1 MKAYREDSAT
11 PIKRGGRVAVVGG
24 GNVAMDA
31 ARTALRLGAEVSIVY
46 RRSME
51 ELPAR
56 REEVE
61 HAMEEGIDFKL
72 LCNPVRILGYQNPDD
87 PRDPLR
93 TIRFAPLRHHIFLP
107 FPLPVPE
114 RQACRTAVR

>member
-1 MKAYREDSAT
+1 M
-11 PIKRGGRVAVVGG
+11 VVVG

-31 ARTALRLGAEVSIVY
+31 ARCAKRLGVENVTIVY

-61 HAMEEGIDFKL
+61 HAHEEGIDFQL
-72 LCNPVRILGYQNPDD
+72 LCNPVRVHSDEMCI
-87 PRDPLR
+87 RDR
-93 TIRFAPLRHHIFLP
+93 N
-107 FPLPVPE
+107 
-114 RQACRTAVR
+114 